1 MLRSLSVCMHVHAY
15 ASRLSVYRC
24 ACRSV
29 CQSWLSL
36 SETPQTSTCTVT
48 YNHQWRG
55 KGRGGRLGKDSTGLH
70 FSRILFR
77 RISGNDCA
85 SESHPP
91 SPFIPPC
98 MHSLW
103 YIHTHPDNIQSVR
116 AFRTQ
121 RERNRGR
128 EGGREQER
136 ERGGGSEKERERE
149 DACVLLV
156 L

>member
-1 MLRSLSVCMHVHAY
+1 MCMHMPLASPCTDVY
-15 ASRLSVYRC
+15 AGVS
-24 ACRSV
+24 ARSV
-29 CQSWLSL
+29 SHGGAYPKHLKHQHALSH
-36 SETPQTSTCTVT
+36 TII
-48 YNHQWRG
+48 NG
-55 KGRGGRLGKDSTGLH
+55 GGREGGGRLGKDSTGLH

>member
-70 FSRILFR
+70 FSRILFK

-85 SESHPP
+85 LILTPPPLLSRLACTLCGISTRIQTRYRVFEPFAPSE
-91 SPFIPPC
+91 
-98 MHSLW
+98 
-103 YIHTHPDNIQSVR
+103 
-116 AFRTQ
+116 
-121 RERNRGR
+121 REIEGER
-128 EGGREQER
+128 EGRSKR
-136 ERGGGSEKERERE
+136 ERGGEGARKRERE
-149 DACVLLV
+149 KMRVCC
-156 L
+156 